1 MNRSNFAIQI
11 DELALAK
18 ARKGDM
24 EAMEYLYRTY
34 SSAVYSLALRIT
46 SSNADAEDITQDT
59 FIEVFKKLDQ
69 FKGSAPFWAWLRRIA
84 INTTLMKLRRDK
96 NLPLS
101 LDEME
106 EQPEILIQ
114 TDRAANLHDLEKVL
128 NKLSVT
134 ARAVVWLHDIEGYT
148 HDEIGKMMDKTP
160 SFSKSQLS
168 RAYDKLRSI
177 LKWQNTA
184 TTNIQLQQRC

>member
-24 EAMEYLYRTY
+24 EAMEYLYRTF
-34 SSAVYSLALRIT
+34 SSAVYSLALRI
-46 SSNADAEDITQDT
+46 SSSTADAEDITQDT
-59 FIEVFKKLDQ
+59 FIEAFKKLDQ
-69 FKGSAPFWAWLRRIA
+69 FRGDAPFWGWLRRIA
-84 INTTLMKLRRDK
+84 VNTTLMKLRKDK
-96 NLPLS
+96 NSPLS
-101 LDEME
+101 LDEITE
-106 EQPEILIQ
+106 LPETLLH
-114 TDRAANLHDLEKVL
+114 TDQAANLLDLELVL
-128 NKLSVT
+128 DELTAT

-177 LKWQNTA
+177 IKWQ
-184 TTNIQLQQRC
+184 TTETTDIQLQPRC